1 MPKLVWDNVGERF
14 YETGIDHGVLF
25 VQNANGTYK
34 TGVPWNGL
42 TAVTESPSGADANP
56 IYADN
61 IKYVELRSAEE
72 FGATVEAYTYPDEF
86 AECDGSVAIAD
97 GVFLGQQ
104 RRNPFGLAYRTR
116 MGNDTQY
123 DDYGYKLHIIY
134 NATASPSEK
143 GYQTVND
150 SPEAISF
157 SWELTTV
164 KVAVEGHR
172 PVAQIT
178 IDSTKADPTKL
189 AQLETLLFGGEGE
202 NDTSQLPTPAEVLAL
217 FGAGAVSVRLNKSIL
232 ELADGDTE
240 TLEATTTPDSATVT
254 WSSGNTAVA
263 TVTSG
268 GVVTAVDPG
277 MATIMASITENGVT
291 ARAICT
297 VIVSDTQGEG

>member
-1 MPKLVWDNVGERF
+1 MPKLVWDNIGERF
-14 YETGIDHGVLF
+14 YETGVDHCVLF

-34 TGVPWNGL
+34 TGVPWNGI
-42 TAVTESPSGADANP
+42 TTVTESPSGADANP

-72 FGATVEAYTYPDEF
+72 IGGTIEAYTYPDEF
-86 AECDGSVAIAD
+86 APCDGSVSPAN
-97 GVFLGQQ
+97 GVYLGQQ
-104 RRNPFGLAYRTR
+104 KRNPFGLAYRTR
-116 MGNDTQY
+116 IGNDTEY
-123 DDYGYKLHIIY
+123 DDHGYKIHIVY
-134 NATASPSEK
+134 NATVSPSERS
-143 GYQTVND
+143 YQTVND

-157 SWELTTV
+157 SWEYTTV
-164 KVAVEGHR
+164 KVAVEGYR
-172 PVAQIT
+172 PVSLIT
-178 IDSTKADPTKL
+178 IDSTKADATKL

-202 NDTSQLPTPAEVLAL
+202 SATSQLPTPAEVLAL

-277 MATIMASITENGVT
+277 MASIMASITESGVT